1 MREKYFSKKKK
12 RKHKTYPSFQ
22 RKKKKKK
29 FNPSYDFNFSI
40 PSIHCSKNEKEILFL
55 ITPSK

>member
-22 RKKKKKK
+22 RKKKKK
-29 FNPSYDFNFSI
+29 N
-40 PSIHCSKNEKEILFL
+40 SIHRTTSTF
-55 ITPSK
+55 PSHPFIAQRMKKKFYF